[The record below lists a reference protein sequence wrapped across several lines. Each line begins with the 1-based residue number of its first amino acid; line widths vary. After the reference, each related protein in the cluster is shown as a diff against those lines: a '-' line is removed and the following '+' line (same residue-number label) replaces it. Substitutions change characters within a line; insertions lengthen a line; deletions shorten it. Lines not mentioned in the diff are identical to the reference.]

1 VDILVVD
8 ILVVDILEMDI
19 LVVELAVAALLE
31 QHKTD
36 SYLVEV
42 EVEVGPQLDILP
54 SEEDE
59 DLRNFVAQNLR
70 CLEQNLR

>member
-8 ILVVDILEMDI
+8 IPEVDIPEEDIPVKDI
-19 LVVELAVAALLE
+19 LVEELVVAALFE
-31 QHKTD
+31 RHKTD
-36 SYLVEV
+36 SYLAEV
-42 EVEVGPQLDILP
+42 DVDILL
-54 SEEDE
+54 SE